1 MFVFLLITCWSDC
14 STLVFPCPLVD
25 AIWDAD
31 LIEQA
36 CFCFSYFG
44 LYRHGDR
51 CWSCQLLHVLPAS
64 AWSTQTPVAS
74 ACSVK
79 TDFLA
84 CTTQFCLGMGCTV
97 TEAANRETLCRSYWW
112 GWNCYYGLSNSNRE
126 QKNWLF
132 NSYRLLFDCTS
143 AGIILLCIYGKWL
156 PLGWESSNSFCH
168 NQC

>member
-31 LIEQA
+31 LIMPIA
-36 CFCFSYFG
+36 PCATRFSLVHTNSCCFRMQRKNRFLS
-44 LYRHGDR
+44 
-51 CWSCQLLHVLPAS
+51 LHNPILS
-64 AWSTQTPVAS
+64 
-74 ACSVK
+74 
-79 TDFLA
+79 
-84 CTTQFCLGMGCTV
+84 GMGCTV

-112 GWNCYYGLSNSNRE
+112 GWNYYYGLSNSNRE

-143 AGIILLCIYGKWL
+143 AGIVLLCIYGKWL